1 MALLAAQGLVK
12 RYGAFEAVKSIS
24 FEVQK
29 GSCWGLLGPNGA
41 GKSTTLGIL
50 SGTLEPTAGALRFE
64 GEDWAAAE
72 GARRRAIGYVPQEL
86 ALYDSLSALEN
97 LRFWGR
103 LYGVRGRAL
112 DGRIKEALD
121 WVGLASRAREKVG
134 AFSGGMKRRLNLAA
148 AILHRPRLL
157 LLDEPMVGVDPQSR
171 NLLLEVLQH
180 LRQEGMTLI
189 YTSHYMAEVEAV
201 CDRVAIID
209 HGKLLAEGGLSELLA
224 QSGAGVLVQT
234 SDAQAALAGDWGSLL
249 PVAREEGLFFP
260 AEQPGEILPQ
270 VVLQMN
276 ARGWQISGIEVVQPS
291 LEAVFLAL
299 TGTALRDE

>member
-1 MALLAAQGLVK
+1 MALVAAQGLMK
-12 RYGAFEAVKSIS
+12 RYGTFEALGSIS

-29 GSCWGLLGPNGA
+29 GSCFGLLGPNGA

-50 SGTLEPTAGALRFE
+50 SGTLEPTAGTLLFE
-64 GEDWAAAE
+64 GQPWAAAE

-86 ALYDSLSALEN
+86 ALYESLSALEN

-103 LYGVRGRAL
+103 LYGVSSREIE
-112 DGRIKEALD
+112 GRIKEALD
-121 WVGLASRAREKVG
+121 WVGLTSRARDKVG

-148 AILHRPRLL
+148 AVLHRPRLL

-171 NLLLEVLQH
+171 NLLLEVLQR

-209 HGKLLAEGGLSELLA
+209 HGELLAEGALGELLA
-224 QSGAGVLVQT
+224 RSGAGVRVLT
-234 SDAQAALAGDWGSLL
+234 PDAQAAAAAEWGALS
-249 PVAREEGLFFP
+249 PVLGEGELFFP
-260 AEQPGEILPQ
+260 ADQPGEILPQ
-270 VVLQMN
+270 VVLQVN
-276 ARGWQISGIEVVQPS
+276 AGGWRISGIEVVQPS
-291 LEAVFLAL
+291 LESVFLAL

>member
-24 FEVQK
+24 FAVQK

-50 SGTLEPTAGALRFE
+50 SGTLEPTAGDLLFE
-64 GEDWAAAE
+64 GERWAAAE
-72 GARRRAIGYVPQEL
+72 GARRHAIGYVPQEL
-86 ALYDSLSALEN
+86 ALYESLSALEN

-103 LYGVRGRAL
+103 LYGVSSREIEGRMKQAL
-112 DGRIKEALD
+112 E
-121 WVGLASRAREKVG
+121 WVGLSSRARDKVG

-171 NLLLEVLQH
+171 NLLLEVLQN
-180 LRQEGMTLI
+180 LRAEGMTLI

-209 HGKLLAEGGLSELLA
+209 HGQLLAEGSLAELLA
-224 QSGAGVLVQT
+224 RSGAGVRVLT
-234 SDAQAALAGDWGSLL
+234 PDAIEAAGAEWGALH
-249 PVAREEGLFFP
+249 PVVSEWELFFP
-260 AEQPGEILPQ
+260 ADQPGDILPQ

-276 ARGWQISGIEVVQPS
+276 AGGWRIGGIEVVQPS
-291 LEAVFLAL
+291 LESVFLAL

>member
-1 MALLAAQGLVK
+1 MALLAAQSLVK
-12 RYGAFEAVKSIS
+12 RYGTFEAVKSIS
-24 FEVQK
+24 FTVQQ
-29 GSCWGLLGPNGA
+29 GSCFGLLGPNGA

-50 SGTLEPTAGALRFE
+50 SGTLEPTAGELLFE
-64 GEDWAAAE
+64 GQPWAAAE

-86 ALYDSLSALEN
+86 ALYESLSAIEN

-103 LYGVRGRAL
+103 LYGVSSREI
-112 DGRIKEALD
+112 DGRIEEAIE
-121 WVGLASRAREKVG
+121 WVGLTSRARDKVG

-148 AILHRPRLL
+148 AILHRPQLL

-171 NLLLEVLQH
+171 NLLLELLQR

-209 HGKLLAEGGLSELLA
+209 HGQLLAEGALGELLA
-224 QSGAGVLVQT
+224 RSGAGVRVLT
-234 SDAQAALAGDWGSLL
+234 PDAQSAAVAEWGALSPSLG
-249 PVAREEGLFFP
+249 EGELFFP
-260 AEQPGEILPQ
+260 ADQPGEILPQ
-270 VVLQMN
+270 VVLGVN
-276 ARGWQISGIEVVQPS
+276 AGGWRISGIEVVQPS
-291 LEAVFLAL
+291 LESVFLAL

>member
-1 MALLAAQGLVK
+1 MALLEAEGLVK
-12 RYGAFEAVKSIS
+12 RYDSFEAVKSIS
-24 FEVQK
+24 FSVQK

-64 GEDWAAAE
+64 GQPWGAAE

-103 LYGVRGRAL
+103 VYGVASREIEGRM
-112 DGRIKEALD
+112 KEALD
-121 WVGLASRAREKVG
+121 WVGLASRSRDKVG

-171 NLLLEVLQH
+171 NLLLEVLQR

-209 HGKLLAEGGLSELLA
+209 HGRLLAEGGLSELLA
-224 QSGAGVLVQT
+224 QSGAGVRVVT
-234 SDAQAALAGDWGSLL
+234 PDAKEAAAGEWGALR
-249 PVAREEGLFFP
+249 PVAAESELFF
-260 AEQPGEILPQ
+260 AANQPGEILPQ

-276 ARGWQISGIEVVQPS
+276 AGGWRIGGIEVVQPS
-291 LEAVFLAL
+291 LESVFLAL
-299 TGTALRDE
+299 TGTALRDQ